1 MTDTFFRDLTRNNM
15 CAAEVVVY
23 DLKIEREALVRDAG
37 KYHRERLD
45 IQSRIEPGA
54 AQDKVLQRLHRK
66 YPLGY
71 ARKELDA
78 VNAAIAKAIVEVHH
92 HKTSNLK
99 PTPPPTRF
107 NTGEHFNTRKSWRK
121 LGTL

>member
-1 MTDTFFRDLTRNNM
+1 MMTDTFFRDLTRSNM
-15 CAAEVVVY
+15 SPHEIVVY

-54 AQDKVLQRLHRK
+54 AQDKALQWLHRK

-78 VNAAIAKAIVEVHH
+78 VNAAIVKAIAAVHRVQFL
-92 HKTSNLK
+92 SSVASGYFL
-99 PTPPPTRF
+99 
-107 NTGEHFNTRKSWRK
+107 
-121 LGTL
+121 